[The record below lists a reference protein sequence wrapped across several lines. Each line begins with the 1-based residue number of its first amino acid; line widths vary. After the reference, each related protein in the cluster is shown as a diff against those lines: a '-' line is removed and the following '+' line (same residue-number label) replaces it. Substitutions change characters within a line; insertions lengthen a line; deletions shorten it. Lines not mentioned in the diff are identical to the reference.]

1 MPPSIHAGVSP
12 KLRELKIY
20 TQRWS
25 TKMMEDEE
33 MMGNTVELEVIMIRI
48 VNSETMDV
56 TLNDEE

>member
-1 MPPSIHAGVSP
+1 
-12 KLRELKIY
+12 
-20 TQRWS
+20 
-25 TKMMEDEE
+25 MMEDEE